1 MAGAISGA
9 LAEDRGEPIGFV
21 NCINF
26 WVSNQLLRQDGEPVW
41 NADETMLGSADLLL
55 ECYKANGSTF
65 ILVTNEVGLSLVP
78 THPMGAASGTPS
90 AG

>member
-9 LAEDRGEPIGFV
+9 LAYGRREPIGLA

-26 WVSNQLLRQDGEPVW
+26 WVSNQLLRQDGELGW
-41 NADETMLGSADLLL
+41 NADGTMLGSADLLL

-65 ILVTNEVGLSLVP
+65 ILVTN
-78 THPMGAASGTPS
+78 
-90 AG
+90 